1 MRVHM
6 DTGIAGNSEK
16 IGWRVQEWGH
26 ANAVAETKLRV
37 SVANANDSKGDTSM
51 GTAEETA

>member
-1 MRVHM
+1 M